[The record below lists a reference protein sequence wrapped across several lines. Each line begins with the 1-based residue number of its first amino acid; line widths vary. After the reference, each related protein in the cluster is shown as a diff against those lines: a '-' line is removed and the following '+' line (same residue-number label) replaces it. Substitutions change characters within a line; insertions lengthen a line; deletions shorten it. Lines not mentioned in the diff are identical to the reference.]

1 MKLKFKKIQ
10 GFTLIEISLVII
22 VMGILAAAMAPMLSG
37 VVGRAQA
44 DAERSKLKVLK
55 ESLLADALE
64 KGGFVD
70 PLTTPAVLATNT
82 PNAFAVVQPNRY
94 LPASANGLAMGLPI
108 TSVFNNSG
116 GDLTALNTVA
126 QYFDGRPASFLYDV
140 HANLT
145 RTAAAT
151 PLSFCTNAVAALTAA
166 AASPQV
172 CQRATGHDALV
183 ACQTTAVPPDLLVP
197 VAMVLV
203 SRGKNRQF
211 EFENLEGIT
220 ADGSAAVP
228 VTVPPELL
236 RTYESPSRG
245 VNYSNDVGAY
255 YDDAVESISVAE
267 VVSACQKRGILA
279 TATCPVG
286 QRQLRLFN
294 NTGVPISYKL
304 DANACV
310 PSGIPTGAELPLGCI
325 SSSTLIVNKVA
336 DCTTGTPSTLSL
348 TLASD
353 VNGDFTTLVTCSA
366 TACTPN

>member
-22 VMGILAAAMAPMLSG
+22 VMGILAAAIAPMLSG

-55 ESLLADALE
+55 EALLADALE

-70 PLTTPAVLATNT
+70 PLTDATNVPAT
-82 PNAFAVVQPNRY
+82 YAGAQTGQY
-94 LPASANGLAMGLPI
+94 LPASANALALGLPL
-108 TSVFNNSG
+108 TSGFNNQA
-116 GDLTALNTVA
+116 GDNLATGAVPA
-126 QYFDGRPASFLYDV
+126 YFDLRPASFLYEV
-140 HANLT
+140 GTTLT
-145 RTAAAT
+145 RTGAT
-151 PLSFCTNAVAALTAA
+151 SSPLKFCANAA
-166 AASPQV
+166 AALVALPIAPATFPKI
-172 CQRATGHDALV
+172 CQRAAGNDALYSCTGAGDLPV
-183 ACQTTAVPPDLLVP
+183 TA
-197 VAMVLV
+197 AMVLV

-211 EFENLEGIT
+211 EFENRELFS
-220 ADGSAAVP
+220 ADGTAAAAGLTLDTARV
-228 VTVPPELL
+228 
-236 RTYESPSRG
+236 YESPNRG

-310 PSGIPTGAELPLGCI
+310 PSGIPTGTELPLGCV
-325 SSSTLIVNKVA
+325 STATLIVNQAA
-336 DCTTGTPSTLSL
+336 DCTTGTPSTLNL
-348 TLASD
+348 NLASD